1 MIKGKKLFMLLLAIF
16 FMLPCACQPNVPV
29 SENDKNKESYGD
41 SQIAENNAPTEEE
54 RIYPDLEAVDFG
66 GYEFKFYITNLDL
79 PDWAEWAHRDIYSE
93 EITGD
98 ILTDAVYNR
107 NKKIEDKYNITIKEI
122 IYSSSTAWGIS
133 DNVAKAVRSGDDIYD
148 VVVPHVHELQGM
160 MLKGNLIEFDNIPF
174 VDLKNPWWNQGTI
187 KDLSINK
194 KVFLLQGDMLIMD
207 NDAMS
212 AMIFNKKVLAENQLE
227 NPYEIVKKGEWTFDK
242 LLEMGRGIAK
252 DLNGDGKMY
261 IKDDLFGYVLQ
272 GGVDASFIVSGGS
285 KICDKDENDLP
296 VITAGTERFYKI
308 TELLSEMLSDTQN
321 SVNLHSYE
329 GQFPIYDEQV
339 KMFSEDRILFTWI
352 RMRIVERL
360 RGMETD
366 FGIIPCPKLD
376 KAQEKY
382 ITYNE
387 PNAGAGISIPRTA
400 GNVERTGMILEDL
413 SAESRYTLQPAYY
426 EINLRGKYTRDDESR
441 EMIDIILSNTAHDI
455 GYIYNFGNYAALTC
469 HRYGRDMK
477 VEWVSKFDASK
488 EKMQKDIDKLI
499 ESVEKLD

>member
-160 MLKGNLIEFDNIPF
+160 MLKGNLIDFDNIPF

-285 KICDKDENDLP
+285 KICGKDENDLP